1 MILDNIPR
9 TDPQALA
16 RLNRWGGDKLIR
28 EMTALFRTEVPTR
41 LLAAREAVR
50 DGQCV
55 AAERAAHS
63 LKSSCAQLGAARM
76 RALSERVEVLSA
88 AGTLGSV
95 GALLDLLEQEFADFK
110 EWLDRSAN
118 GVPEVE
124 E

>member
-50 DGQCV
+50 EGQCV
-55 AAERAAHS
+55 AAEQAAHS

-88 AGTLGSV
+88 AGTLGAV